1 MADRAITQTAQ
12 IMAQN
17 NLYVLPVNKNTKAPF
32 NKGGSRNATTD
43 PDTITRWFNQEF
55 PQANVAIATG
65 KEHGGLVVIDI
76 DLDDEHGIDGFDTL
90 RKWER
95 EHGQLP
101 ETAMVKTGSG
111 GCHYY
116 YRSGKRI
123 HNIQNAKDQQGAQLG
138 IDVRGEGGYVVAPP
152 SIHANGNQ
160 YEWEQMPK
168 DYPIA
173 EADEMV
179 YDLIRF
185 IGAKIEGEDQER
197 KEFTLPEVV
206 EVHSR
211 NDSIYKLACSLQ
223 AKGMADPAIMEACLS
238 LNKNQM
244 AEPLP
249 ESEVR
254 RTVASALN
262 HPKGSTGRKEKQEP
276 FCDDFE
282 MQSIEDVE
290 EKQVEWEVYGVIA
303 KNTVILDA
311 GDGGSGKTY
320 FWCKLASDIS
330 SGRCT
335 IFENDIAGDVF
346 IREGKKVLFFSSE
359 DAVSEILKPRLRR
372 HGANMQNIRFI
383 DLKDDRFPLV
393 KFNSKFLEKLI
404 EHQRPALVIFDP
416 LQSFIPDTVQMSSRN
431 AMRNCLNPLVAMCNK
446 YECTVLINVHANKG
460 QGVWG
465 RKRVADSGDIWDI
478 ARSVFLFG
486 NVDGNLFYCSQE
498 KNNYSALSKTVL
510 FSIEDGIVTFKGFTD
525 KKDKDFI
532 QAEQWNSKNGM
543 AKGEAKEFILDQ
555 LREHDGPVGVSE
567 LQEWA
572 DVLGFSS
579 SAIRKAK
586 QELKNEGKITISNSG
601 YGKEK
606 KWMIMLNKSPF

>member
-1 MADRAITQTAQ
+1 MTDRHITQSAQ
-12 IMAQN
+12 IMAEH
-17 NLYVLPVNKNTKAPF
+17 NLFVLPVNRKTKAPF
-32 NKGGSRNATTD
+32 NQGGSKNASTD
-43 PDTITRWFNQEF
+43 PDIIRRWFNQDF
-55 PQANVAIATG
+55 PQSNVAIATG
-65 KEHGGLVVIDI
+65 KNHGGLVVIDI
-76 DLDDEHGIDGFDTL
+76 DLDDDQGIDGFDTL
-90 RKWER
+90 RKWEH

-116 YRSGKRI
+116 YRTDKEI
-123 HNIQNAKDQQGAQLG
+123 HNIQNARDAQNNPLG

-152 SIHANGNQ
+152 SIHANGNR
-160 YEWEQMPK
+160 YEWEQMPR

-173 EADEMV
+173 DADEKV
-179 YDLIRF
+179 FDFIRF
-185 IGAKIEGEDQER
+185 IGAKIEGEDST
-197 KEFTLPEVV
+197 KEPFTLPEVI

-223 AKGMADPAIMEACLS
+223 AKGLTDTVIMESCLAT
-238 LNKNQM
+238 NRGQM
-244 AEPLP
+244 KEPLP
-249 ESEVR
+249 EAEVR
-254 RTVASALN
+254 RTVESALR
-262 HPKGSTGRKEKQEP
+262 HPKGDAGRKTMLEP
-276 FCDDFE
+276 SCDDFE
-282 MQSIEDVE
+282 MKSLDDVE
-290 EKQVEWEVYGVIA
+290 ERQVEWEVQGVIA

-335 IFENDIAGDVF
+335 IFEHDIMGDAF
-346 IREGKKVLFFSSE
+346 IRDGRKVLFFSSE
-359 DAVSEILKPRLRR
+359 DAVEEVLKPRLRR

-383 DLKDDRFPLV
+383 DLKDDRFPFV
-393 KFNSKFLEKLI
+393 KFNSRFLEQLI
-404 EHQRPALVIFDP
+404 AHQRPALVIFDP
-416 LQSFIPDTVQMSSRN
+416 LQSFIPDSVQMSSRN
-431 AMRNCLNPLVAMCNK
+431 AMRNCLNPLVAICNK

-498 KNNYSALSKTVL
+498 KNNYSALSKTIL

-532 QAEQWNSKNGM
+532 QAEQWNNKNGM
-543 AKGEAKEFILDQ
+543 AKGEAKDFILDQ
-555 LREHDGPVGVSE
+555 LREHGGSVDNSDLE
-567 LQEWA
+567 EWA
-572 DVLGFSS
+572 GVIGFSS

-586 QELKNEGKITISNSG
+586 QELKQEGKITMSNSG

-606 KWMIMLNKSPF
+606 KWMIMLKN